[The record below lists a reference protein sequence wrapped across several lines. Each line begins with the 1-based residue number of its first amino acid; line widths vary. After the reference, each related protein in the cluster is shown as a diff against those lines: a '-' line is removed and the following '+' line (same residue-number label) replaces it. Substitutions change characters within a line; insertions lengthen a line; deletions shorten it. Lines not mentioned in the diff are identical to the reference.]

1 MCNGGGDRGGH
12 QRVDCA
18 KQNLVTSHFCP
29 LVFWCYSCGHV
40 VLHSK
45 GDFADVIMVANQLT
59 LKQEDFSGL
68 SNRPHVIT

>member
-1 MCNGGGDRGGH
+1 VDGAHGGH

-18 KQNLVTSHFCP
+18 KQNLVPPSHFRP

-40 VLHSK
+40 VLHGK

-59 LKQEDFSGL
+59 LKQEDYSGL